1 MGSSGGVGYL
11 RLATFGSRC
20 AREVEAALAVLIN
33 RMSASASELTAGA
46 LQDLQRAS
54 MVGELSYG
62 KGSVQNIISMGEGRP
77 CV

>member
-1 MGSSGGVGYL
+1 
-11 RLATFGSRC
+11 
-20 AREVEAALAVLIN
+20 VEAALAVLIN